1 MSISPLDFQKFSIRS
16 FDRYLVVDF
25 LEFYPHPPHP
35 TPCFVVDFLEFY
47 SLPLFCCEKRHCF
60 IGNLSL
66 KKTNRRTQWKNP
78 NCLGIKL
85 IQKIVWEKNDIIPI
99 NGGVFL
105 KFVLD
110 IYIYIYIYI
119 YKRGIALKACEAAM
133 H

>member
-1 MSISPLDFQKFSIRS
+1 
-16 FDRYLVVDF
+16 
-25 LEFYPHPPHP
+25 
-35 TPCFVVDFLEFY
+35 
-47 SLPLFCCEKRHCF
+47 
-60 IGNLSL
+60 
-66 KKTNRRTQWKNP
+66 
-78 NCLGIKL
+78 L

-110 IYIYIYIYI
+110 LYIYI